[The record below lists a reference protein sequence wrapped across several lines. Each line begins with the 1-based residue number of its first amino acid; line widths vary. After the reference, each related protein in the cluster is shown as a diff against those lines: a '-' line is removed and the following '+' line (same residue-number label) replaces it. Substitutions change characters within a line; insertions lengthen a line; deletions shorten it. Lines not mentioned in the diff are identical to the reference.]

1 LVWNGSL
8 EKEAGCYKQNTIA
21 NFCVIGIKVEVKLKI
36 FFLYL
41 ILVTVTLNSQTC
53 RDNFRFGLYDSTI
66 SSYSFGSTN
75 SDYLNNN
82 QKNNHTALNI
92 AGQVVVGSA
101 LAFAFTIPSL
111 TGTIAAVYGH
121 TPNEAVQYGLLFLIY
136 SSYVFGAAVGVDWI
150 ASIDNQNNSL
160 LETFGYSAI
169 GSGASIL
176 LLGILSTQYHQIPTS
191 GVLTALLCPILSSVL
206 YTTLISDWP
215 VQKKVSQEY
224 IQPNNIH
231 NYRDLVEES
240 MQIKVNIFQLRF

>member
-1 LVWNGSL
+1 LGLKVKKFFISL
-8 EKEAGCYKQNTIA
+8 
-21 NFCVIGIKVEVKLKI
+21 I
-36 FFLYL
+36 FFGVSINAQAL
-41 ILVTVTLNSQTC
+41 
-53 RDNFRFGLYDSTI
+53 RDNFQFALSDSTH
-66 SSYSFGSTN
+66 SLYSVKSMN
-75 SDYLNNN
+75 SDYLNSN
-82 QKNNHTALNI
+82 QRNSHSALNI
-92 AGQVVVGSA
+92 AGQVVAGSA

-150 ASIDNQNNSL
+150 SSIENQNNSL

-191 GVLTALLCPILSSVL
+191 GVLTALLCPVLSSVL

-224 IQPNNIH
+224 IQPNHIH

-240 MQIKVNIFQLRF
+240 MQIRINIFQLRF